1 MEASITLKKVGKII
15 GDKTIL
21 AGLSFGIERGSLVAI
36 VGLND
41 SGKSVL
47 LKLLSGYEN
56 PNYGQVFIQGLDMEK
71 RRSDTRQLLGYVS
84 YENDLDPWLTLEQNI
99 KFNANLYSV
108 ESETYK
114 ERINKY
120 SSALNLKPYLDQYAF
135 RVSGGIQK
143 KAMLIRALI
152 HDPDILIL
160 DEPTGL
166 LDAESIRLRCDLLKD
181 MKREKSIIYVSNSL
195 NEIEQAHDRILVFH
209 DGRIIM
215 DGHLDKL
222 LESTLD
228 YHKIQIEFDDLNDD
242 LYKSLKN
249 IATIVSPNRMD
260 NTFHFYG
267 RTRMVF
273 FDAIKAASNEMMIDL
288 DVKKLGLRD
297 LLDSEF
303 AGKGLDLSLIH
314 I

>member
-1 MEASITLKKVGKII
+1 MEASITLKKVGKLI

-41 SGKSVL
+41 SGKSIL

-56 PNYGQVFIQGLDMEK
+56 PNYGQVFIQGLDMNK
-71 RRSDTRQLLGYVS
+71 RRNETRKLLGYVS
-84 YENDLDPWLTLEQNI
+84 FENDLDPWLTLKQNI
-99 KFNANLYSV
+99 EFNARLYSV
-108 ESETYK
+108 KKSDYEQRLK
-114 ERINKY
+114 KY
-120 SSALNLKPYLDQYAF
+120 SKALNLNAYLNQFAY

-143 KAMLIRALI
+143 KAMLVRALI
-152 HDPDILIL
+152 HNPDILIL
-160 DEPTGL
+160 DEPTGYM
-166 LDAESIRLRCDLLKD
+166 DAESIRLTWDLIKELKG
-181 MKREKSIIYVSNSL
+181 KKSIIYVSNSI

-209 DGRIIM
+209 EGRIIM

-228 YHKIQIEFDDLNDD
+228 YHQFQIEFENLTEE
-242 LYKSLKN
+242 LYNKLKN
-249 IATIVSPNRMD
+249 ISTIVSPNRMD

-267 RTRMVF
+267 RTRTVF
-273 FDAIKAASNEMMIDL
+273 FDAIRAASDQIMIDL

-303 AGKGLDLSLIH
+303 AGRGLE
-314 I
+314 

>member
-56 PNYGQVFIQGLDMEK
+56 PNYGQVFIQGLDMKK

-108 ESETYK
+108 ESKTYK

-160 DEPTGL
+160 DEPTGYM
-166 LDAESIRLRCDLLKD
+166 DAESIRLTWDLLKD
-181 MKREKSIIYVSNSL
+181 LKGEKSIIYVSNSL

-209 DGRIIM
+209 EGRIIM

-228 YHKIQIEFDDLNDD
+228 YHQFQIEFDDLNDD

-267 RTRMVF
+267 RTRTVF
-273 FDAIKAASNEMMIDL
+273 FDVIKAASDKIMVDL

-303 AGKGLDLSLIH
+303 AGRGLE
-314 I
+314 